1 MTLFGT
7 AVFKGITSFALVC
20 ASVKSGLSNPSI
32 PLGRGCRTGL
42 PIPFIPIDRAMPL
55 LASHTKGRRNARIL
69 AICQGLFVAAISID
83 LTLTAL
89 TGHMLAPNRT
99 LSTLPFALITVAGAV
114 VTWFASLLMQ
124 RIGRRNGFA
133 LGALAGAA
141 GGGLSVWAVF
151 HADFWV
157 FCVGTALVG
166 VFQAFAQYYRLAA
179 ADAVEPAAKSR
190 AISVVMAGGVI
201 AAVVGPAL
209 ATWSRDLFAP
219 VTFAGAYLMVTLLA
233 LLSAALLWGSY
244 RDAEVPATGALAQAG
259 LPARP
264 LREVARQPVFVAALA
279 NNVVGSVSMM
289 FIMTAAPLAAVVCS
303 HSIGDGANIMQW
315 HLVGMY
321 APAFFAGAL
330 IQRLG
335 LPRVLGAGMLLNV
348 ACSLI
353 AMASASLP
361 AFYAALFCLGVGW
374 NFMFV
379 GGTTLLAQSYRPSE
393 RARAQGAA
401 EILRYAAT
409 ALATLA
415 AGPALDAFGWEAL
428 NGAMLP
434 VVLAAGLMTWWWARG
449 PARGAAVAGPG

>member
-1 MTLFGT
+1 MP
-7 AVFKGITSFALVC
+7 
-20 ASVKSGLSNPSI
+20 ASPS
-32 PLGRGCRTGL
+32 
-42 PIPFIPIDRAMPL
+42 
-55 LASHTKGRRNARIL
+55 LAIGRRNARIL
-69 AICQGLFVAAISID
+69 AVCQGLFIAAISID

-89 TGHMLAPNRT
+89 TGHMLAPDKA
-99 LSTLPFALITVAGAV
+99 LSTLPFALITVAGAL

-141 GGGLSVWAVF
+141 GGGISVWAVF
-151 HADFWV
+151 HSDFWM
-157 FCVGTALVG
+157 FCAGTAL
-166 VFQAFAQYYRLAA
+166 FAQYYRLAA

-190 AISVVMAGGVI
+190 AISVVMTGGVI
-201 AAVVGPAL
+201 AAIAGPAL
-209 ATWSRDLFAP
+209 AAWSRDLFAP
-219 VTFAGAYLMVTLLA
+219 VTFAGAYLMVALLA
-233 LLSAALLWGSY
+233 LLSAALLFGFY
-244 RDAEVPATGALAQAG
+244 RDTDAPAAAADAQAG

-264 LREVARQPVFVAALA
+264 LGEVARQPVFVAALA

-289 FIMTAAPLAAVVCS
+289 FIMTAAPLAAVACS

-321 APAFFAGAL
+321 APAFFAGTL
-330 IQRLG
+330 IQRFG

-353 AMASASLP
+353 AMASPSLP

-401 EILRYAAT
+401 EMLRYAAT

-428 NGAMLP
+428 NAAMLP
-434 VVLAAGLMTWWWARG
+434 VVLAAGLMTWHWARG
-449 PARGAAVAGPG
+449 SARAAAAGAA

>member
-7 AVFKGITSFALVC
+7 AVFKGITSFALAC
-20 ASVKSGLSNPSI
+20 ASVKSGLSNPST
-32 PLGRGCRTGL
+32 PPSRACRTGL
-42 PIPFIPIDRAMPL
+42 PIPFISTDRAMPL
-55 LASHTKGRRNARIL
+55 SASHTKGRRNARIL

-114 VTWFASLLMQ
+114 VTWFASLLMH
-124 RIGRRNGFA
+124 RIGRRNGFT

-219 VTFAGAYLMVTLLA
+219 VTFAGAYLIVTLLA
-233 LLSAALLWGSY
+233 LLSAALLWGGY
-244 RDAEVPATGALAQAG
+244 RDAEVPGTGGLAQAG

-289 FIMTAAPLAAVVCS
+289 FIMTAAPLAAVACS

-353 AMASASLP
+353 TMASASLP

-449 PARGAAVAGPG
+449 PARGAAVARPG

>member
-1 MTLFGT
+1 MHL
-7 AVFKGITSFALVC
+7 S
-20 ASVKSGLSNPSI
+20 ASP
-32 PLGRGCRTGL
+32 T
-42 PIPFIPIDRAMPL
+42 
-55 LASHTKGRRNARIL
+55 TGRRNARIL

-89 TGHMLAPNRT
+89 TGHMLAPNKA
-99 LSTLPFALITVAGAV
+99 LSTLPFALITVAGAL
-114 VTWFASLLMQ
+114 VTWFSSLLMQ
-124 RIGRRNGFA
+124 RIGRRRGFTF
-133 LGALAGAA
+133 GALAGAA

-157 FCVGTALVG
+157 FCAGTALVG

-201 AAVVGPAL
+201 AAIAGPAL

-219 VTFAGAYLMVTLLA
+219 VTFAGAYLVVALLA
-233 LLSAALLWGSY
+233 LLSAALLWGGY
-244 RDAEVPATGALAQAG
+244 RDSDASVAPGETPVD

-264 LREVARQPVFVAALA
+264 LREIARQPVFVAALA

-289 FIMTAAPLAAVVCS
+289 FIMTATPLAAVACS

-321 APAFFAGAL
+321 APAFFAGTL
-330 IQRLG
+330 IQRIG

-353 AMASASLP
+353 AMMSPSLF

-401 EILRYAAT
+401 EVLRYAAT

-415 AGPALDAFGWEAL
+415 AGPALDAFGWKVL
-428 NGAMLP
+428 NAAMLP
-434 VVLAAGLMTWWWARG
+434 VVLAAGLMTWLWTRG
-449 PARGAAVAGPG
+449 PAGEAAVVTWGR